1 MQYGVERILTL
12 KQLPFPFA
20 EKEEHLLG
28 NIAMFDYRKYSLVLN
43 AYWYFLGMK
52 EEGKACE
59 RVVIEIDKI
68 ICHHI

>member
-1 MQYGVERILTL
+1 MQPISIVIL

-20 EKEEHLLG
+20 EKEELLLG
-28 NIAMFDYRKYSLVLN
+28 NIAMFDERKYSLVLN
-43 AYWYFLGMK
+43 VYWYFLGKK